1 MRTRTIALAVI
12 LFAALASL
20 ASTNSQAQQVN
31 LNATLILA
39 SSEGSGIDPAL
50 KAYESNLRR
59 LFKYKSYRVQG
70 RSAARVSLPGDAT
83 INLGSGHRLT
93 LSSQASGGG
102 KIRLSIRWSD
112 GRRTLINTTLNMTK
126 GVPAL
131 LGGPSA
137 PSQNGNL
144 ILALVAR

>member
-1 MRTRTIALAVI
+1 MRTRSLALAI
-12 LFAALASL
+12 ALFAAVASL
-20 ASTNSQAQQVN
+20 AAGNAQGQQVN

-39 SSEGSGIDPAL
+39 SPQGSGIDPAL
-50 KAYESNLRR
+50 KAYEGNLKR

-70 RSAARVSLPGDAT
+70 RSEARVSLPGEST

-93 LSSQASGGG
+93 LNAQTSGGG
-102 KIRLSIRWSD
+102 KIRISVRWSD